1 MKAVLVIDMP
11 ECCDY
16 CPVCRFFGMSGF
28 TECTVMNDK
37 VNRDGQ
43 TRPDWCPLKPF
54 PETKEKLEDL
64 EEQGLLLWLP
74 VAEGSTVYVLDY
86 AFECKLEYKCPLSF
100 DKYKCEEDIRC
111 EHECKVYHVREAKF
125 NHMMLNVIGKT
136 VFLTK
141 EEAEQAL
148 EKMG

>member
-64 EEQGLLLWLP
+64 EEQGKLVVLP
-74 VAEGSTVYVLDY
+74 CNVGDTVYELQ
-86 AFECKLEYKCPLSF
+86 E
-100 DKYKCEEDIRC
+100 IRKRIQPM
-111 EHECKVYHVREAKF
+111 EIISVNIGRTGLLYFNWELKDGIGVYHNIKGFGASQ
-125 NHMMLNVIGKT
+125 LGKT

-141 EEAEQAL
+141 EEAKQAL
-148 EKMG
+148 NERG